1 MQALTS
7 PRASVGD
14 VKEFKENIVREKS
27 AEERSIISVG
37 GRAEEADTDD
47 EVEHQGVLA
56 EGARGFLEHG
66 LLEGLVTDDHLDGGN
81 GILIEL

>member
-1 MQALTS
+1 MEETLKVF
-7 PRASVGD
+7 VG
-14 VKEFKENIVREKS
+14 EKG

-47 EVEHQGVLA
+47 EVEHKRVGA
-56 EGARGFLEHG
+56 EGARGLLEHG
-66 LLEGLVTDDHLDGGN
+66 LLEGLITNYHLDGGN